1 MHTAQKFIPGK
12 PGESGYIMN
21 INFINPITNEKCEIS
36 VSMSVPYAP
45 LTVALENIIDS
56 FPASNQAE
64 FGKTLVSMVNKA
76 MRENAVADVVNSD
89 NIFCALAE
97 RVTYG
102 AYTIKPGENGTG
114 YALGNVSAVD
124 KEVSVFSKSENKTVK
139 ERRKAFVTYA
149 DCVKYVKALNREN
162 KKNGLD
168 LFAMSGDFTA
178 SEMRKIRYFIL
189 CANGRLSDKD
199 KENLVNRGEEYACF
213 LEEKDSNNGKKAR
226 VQVFYDIFNRHTGK
240 AVKAI
245 APVENNVVK
254 ECTSYNSMYKL
265 DKDSNE
271 TAYISA
277 LFNEWLNSEMVTA
290 TSYKAKKPEFV
301 GKKKKTEEAKA

>member
-1 MHTAQKFIPGK
+1 MV
-12 PGESGYIMN
+12 
-21 INFINPITNEKCEIS
+21 INYKNPITEEKHEIN
-36 VSMSVPYAP
+36 
-45 LTVALENIIDS
+45 VALSIPCATLSATLESIIDTFPAESQAELGKALVNSVNKCMKTNAIIDVVYTENI
-56 FPASNQAE
+56 F
-64 FGKTLVSMVNKA
+64 V
-76 MRENAVADVVNSD
+76 
-89 NIFCALAE
+89 ALAK

-124 KEVSVFSKSENKTVK
+124 KEVSVFNKAENKTVK

-149 DCVKYVKALNREN
+149 DCAKYVKTINREN
-162 KKNGLD
+162 KKNGAN
-168 LFAMSGDFTA
+168 LFVMAGDFTA

-199 KENLVNRGEEYACF
+199 KENLVARGEEYAVF
-213 LEEKDSNNGKKAR
+213 LEDKDSNNGKKAR
-226 VQVFYDIFNRHTGK
+226 VQVFYDVFNKHTGK
-240 AVKAI
+240 AIKAV
-245 APVENNVVK
+245 APIESNVVK

-277 LFNEWLNSEMVTA
+277 FFNEWLNSEMVTA
-290 TSYKAKKPEFV
+290 TSYKAKKPEFI
-301 GKKKKTEEAKA
+301 GKKKKTEEAKAEEVKA